1 MLFLHCY
8 LYFKKENH
16 AHRIMFTS
24 FILGMRSLR
33 VRCVKHDSRG
43 TQTES
48 QDSAH
53 HVVRLS
59 GASVCLRPS
68 STVRIEAYSVQWKVQ
83 WPSNSKCYV
92 ILTWKNTLGM
102 KYENQTLNHFN
113 NRLRFSI
120 EDLTLHIEAAQHQ
133 DSGLYFLELT
143 NQSGHVSQHKFQVSV
158 FDHVEEPRVLGQW
171 KALDTGKCQV
181 TLSCLVSRGGDVSYA
196 WYRGSEMIRTSRNLT
211 RLEVQIDINSLHT
224 FTCNVSNPVSWADN
238 TLTLTPGCLTGHQ
251 KLGFLPFL
259 VAVVILLVS
268 LFLGTL
274 TCFCVRR
281 RKREKSETSPEELLT
296 IYEDVKN
303 PQIRR
308 NQRQKQNSPGE
319 GATVYSVIQS
329 QVPLRLLTP
338 IPFCFHITR
347 NYTVFTSPAFP
358 EVWNQE
364 EEPRAFPQQHCV

>member
-1 MLFLHCY
+1 
-8 LYFKKENH
+8 
-16 AHRIMFTS
+16 MFTS
-24 FILGMRSLR
+24 FSLGMRSLR

-43 TQTES
+43 PQTKS

-68 STVRIEAYSVQWKVQ
+68 STVRIEAYSVRWKVQ

-102 KYENQTLNHFN
+102 KYENRTLNHFN

-120 EDLTLHIEAAQHQ
+120 QDLTLHIDAAQHQ

-143 NQSGHVSQHKFQVSV
+143 NQSGHVSQCKFQVSV

-196 WYRGSEMIRTSRNLT
+196 WYRGSELIRTSRNLT
-211 RLEVQIDINSLHT
+211 RLEVQIDVNSSHT
-224 FTCNVSNPVSWADN
+224 YACNVSNPVSWADN

-251 KLGFLPFL
+251 K
-259 VAVVILLVS
+259 
-268 LFLGTL
+268 
-274 TCFCVRR
+274 
-281 RKREKSETSPEELLT
+281 TSPEELLT
-296 IYEDVKN
+296 IYEDVNN

-319 GATVYSVIQS
+319 GTTIYSMIQS
-329 QVPLRLLTP
+329 QPSASTSQETTLYSLVQPSRKSGTKKKSHGSSL
-338 IPFCFHITR
+338 
-347 NYTVFTSPAFP
+347 NNTVYD
-358 EVWNQE
+358 EVGRR
-364 EEPRAFPQQHCV
+364 EPRAQNPVRLSCKELESFYVYS

>member
-1 MLFLHCY
+1 MRKPPVEETAASQPARQFCSPSPSCCLAL
-8 LYFKKENH
+8 
-16 AHRIMFTS
+16 
-24 FILGMRSLR
+24 RSLCTAQQLVGGCR
-33 VRCVKHDSRG
+33 RPEPAAPGD
-43 TQTES
+43 
-48 QDSAH
+48 A
-53 HVVRLS
+53 
-59 GASVCLRPS
+59 GAGSCPH
-68 STVRIEAYSVQWKVQ
+68 A
-83 WPSNSKCYV
+83 PAAPPGA
-92 ILTWKNTLGM
+92 LGP
-102 KYENQTLNHFN
+102 
-113 NRLRFSI
+113 RLRFSI

-329 QVPLRLLTP
+329 QPSASTSQETTLYSLVQPSRKSGTKKKSHGPSL
-338 IPFCFHITR
+338 
-347 NYTVFTSPAFP
+347 NNTVYD
-358 EVWNQE
+358 EVGRR
-364 EEPRAFPQQHCV
+364 EPRAQNPVRLSCKELESFYMYS